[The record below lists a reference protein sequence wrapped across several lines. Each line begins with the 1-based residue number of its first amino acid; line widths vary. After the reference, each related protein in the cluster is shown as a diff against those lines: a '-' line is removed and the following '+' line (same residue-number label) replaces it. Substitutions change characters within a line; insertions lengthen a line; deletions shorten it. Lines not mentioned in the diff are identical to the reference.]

1 MYFKSIF
8 LGCLSLALTSLH
20 AQDRSGFI
28 HATMQENHAKELFQ
42 QFPQLVDIIES
53 KNQLSAVYIHADATH
68 ELHQKILSH
77 GPGFIFHPDKQQAI
91 QALDEPI
98 NKLVNV
104 TSYTIS
110 ESTLVH
116 KAIAD
121 VNADRIEEIMLILEN
136 FGTRFHTNPKANLA
150 VQKVKELWEE
160 LIAISGRT
168 DIHVR
173 VINHVNTPMKSVILT
188 IDGNEKADEYV
199 IVGGHLDSTAPDK
212 TNAPGSDDNASGIAT
227 ITEVIRVL
235 LSHHFMPQRTTEFM
249 AYAAEEVGL
258 VGSKEIATTY
268 KNQGK
273 NVMAYVQFDM
283 TNYQGSI
290 EDIFITTDSYN
301 NNDLNLYLIDLM
313 ETYNKTGKHA
323 LTYGYTKCNYGCSDH
338 HSWAQKGYPTAFPF
352 EASFSE
358 SSPYIHTSSDTF
370 TIVGHADHAAKFSK
384 LGLEFVIE
392 AAKSSSKMSVTNMPL
407 KSDAKFYNDNQ
418 FLTIQL
424 ANQSKI
430 HAIKIVDAAGV
441 VHLSKEYFTSSKLD
455 IRSLK
460 SGFYI
465 AILTDQSGKTFTHK
479 FRVY

>member
-1 MYFKSIF
+1 MYLKSIF
-8 LGCLSLALTSLH
+8 LGCLSFALTSLH
-20 AQDRSGFI
+20 AQDRTGFI
-28 HATMQENHAKELFQ
+28 HATMQENHAVELFH
-42 QFPQLVDIIES
+42 QFPQLIDIIES
-53 KNQLSAVYIHADATH
+53 KNQLSAVYIHPDATH

-91 QALDEPI
+91 QALDQPVG
-98 NKLVNV
+98 KWMNV
-104 TSYTIS
+104 TNYTLS
-110 ESTLVH
+110 ESSFVY
-116 KAIAD
+116 KAIDD
-121 VNADRIEEIMLILEN
+121 VKADRIKEVMLILEN
-136 FGTRFHTNPKANLA
+136 FGTRFHTDPKANLA

-173 VINHVNTPMKSVILT
+173 IINHVNTPMKSVVLT

-199 IVGGHLDSTAPDK
+199 IIGGHLDSTAPDK

-235 LSHHFMPQRTTEFM
+235 LSHDFMPQRTTEFM
-249 AYAAEEVGL
+249 AYAAEEIGL

-268 KNQGK
+268 KNQEK
-273 NVMAYVQFDM
+273 NVIAYVQFDM
-283 TNYQGSI
+283 TNYQGSV

-323 LTYGYTKCNYGCSDH
+323 LTYNYTKCNYGCSDH

-358 SSPYIHTSSDTF
+358 SSPYIHTASDRF

-392 AAKSSSKMSVTNMPL
+392 AAKTSNKMSLTNIHY
-407 KSDAKFYNDNQ
+407 KNQAKFYNDNQ

-424 ANQSKI
+424 TNQSKV
-430 HAIKIVDAAGV
+430 HTIKVIDAAGFT
-441 VHLSKEYFTSSKLD
+441 HLSKEYLASTKLD

-460 SGFYI
+460 SGFI
-465 AILTDQSGKTFTHK
+465 SPS
-479 FRVY
+479 